1 MGSEPGLPRKGAD
14 EMVGTQVG
22 NARQGVDRE
31 ILVEVVVEVVVV
43 VVGVVVVVDVV
54 DVVVVVVVVVV
65 DVVDVVEVVVVDVL
79 LTGAL
84 VVVVLVVVELL
95 ELQPDSTIATTTR
108 ILRHRKGMVNR
119 CLFK

>member
-1 MGSEPGLPRKGAD
+1 MATRRVPVGAGLA
-14 EMVGTQVG
+14 
-22 NARQGVDRE
+22 A
-31 ILVEVVVEVVVV
+31 
-43 VVGVVVVVDVV
+43 VVDV
-54 DVVVVVVVVVV
+54 
-65 DVVDVVEVVVVDVL
+65 VVVVDVL

-95 ELQPDSTIATTTR
+95 ELQPDRTIATTNR